1 MATTSPSAP
10 RIFSSSRASKYKIYI
25 SCLTTLNIDDH
36 NRIPTTDA
44 RLLRRIERDA
54 RTRGYSARATIQMW
68 PSVRR
73 GEERYIFPYQD
84 SADVIFNSALIYE
97 TALLKPYIESLLF
110 AVPKDCGEYTEA
122 KRLLKFLNYFLPIPA
137 ADVPKTSLMRE
148 FIGGGCYRV

>member
-1 MATTSPSAP
+1 
-10 RIFSSSRASKYKIYI
+10 
-25 SCLTTLNIDDH
+25 
-36 NRIPTTDA
+36 
-44 RLLRRIERDA
+44 
-54 RTRGYSARATIQMW
+54 MW

-122 KRLLKFLNYFLPIPA
+122 KRLLKFLNYFLPIPSD
-137 ADVPKTSLMRE
+137 DVPKTSLMRE
-148 FIGGGCYRV
+148 FIGGGCYKV